1 MYQILEHFI
10 QTYGYYALFLGT
22 FAEGETILVLG
33 GIAAATGHLNL
44 QLVMLIAFC
53 GSLLGDQ
60 TIFFIG
66 RIWGKAF
73 LAKRP
78 RLQPR
83 VAKVH
88 RLLERHHVLLLLGF
102 RFLYGLR
109 NIIPLVIAT
118 SNVKTSRFIMLNV
131 MGAAMWAISVS
142 FLGYFLGQLVVPY
155 LGRAKLVILIAV
167 ALLAVLIWV
176 LRHLYQRFVAEPPP
190 PPPPADTPQA

>member
-10 QTYGYYALFLGT
+10 QAYGYYALFLGT

-118 SNVKTSRFIMLNV
+118 SGVKTSRFIMLNA
-131 MGAAMWAISVS
+131 MGAALWAISVS